1 MGWNEGE
8 HLCKYRNSPHNA
20 ISIYAISICA
30 PFQMVLMNFIGAR
43 IPRFPRPFMGF
54 SRREMPMKGHGYAI
68 YDISET
74 KKATET
80 PNMAN

>member
-1 MGWNEGE
+1 
-8 HLCKYRNSPHNA
+8 
-20 ISIYAISICA
+20 
-30 PFQMVLMNFIGAR
+30 
-43 IPRFPRPFMGF
+43 MGF

-68 YDISET
+68 YDILET